1 MNGMDMTYKKWV
13 WHGEGQ
19 TSSLSTHDTNRVGQ
33 GNTGCS
39 VEEPID
45 MIHDAYDVYENN
57 PTHFQTLLED
67 AEKPLY
73 PGCSQFTK
81 LSATIK
87 LYNLKAKHGWSDS
100 SFNDLLK
107 LVKEMLPESNS
118 MPFSLYDAK
127 KTLSTLGLDYDK
139 IHACPNDCILY
150 RKEYLDS
157 SDCPTCGMSRW
168 KVNKKGKAMPGVPS
182 KVMWYFPPIPRFR
195 RMFRTREIAKELVWH
210 ADERKR
216 DGKLRHPA
224 DAPAWRLVDN
234 KWPDF
239 GNEPRNLR
247 LALATDGMNPH
258 NMMNSN
264 YSCWPVVLVT
274 YNLPPWLCMKRRFMM
289 LTLLISGPKQPGND
303 IDVYLAPLIDDL
315 KELWEIGIQAYD
327 AHRSQSFT
335 LRSVLLWTIND
346 FPAYGNLSGCSVKGY
361 KACPICA
368 DQTHSKWLPYS
379 RKVSYTG
386 HRQFLPESHPYRRQK
401 KAFDGVQELR
411 AAPKPLSGTEVF
423 ERMQACN
430 CVWEKTKGRKISDE
444 VNSKKRK
451 KKDKKEQNETKESVG
466 PSVGN
471 SCFKKKSIFYELEYW
486 QYLHV
491 RHILDVMHIEKN
503 VLESLIGTLLDIPG
517 KTKDGVAARM
527 DLVHMGVRNELAPTV
542 VGKKTCLPPACYTLT
557 KEEKRKVCTS
567 FLGMKFPDGYS
578 SNISKLVSM
587 KDLKLSGLK
596 SHDCYVL
603 MQQLLP
609 IAIRGVLP
617 KHVRIAITRLCHFF
631 NDICNKE
638 IDVPRLEVI
647 QKDIVTTLC
656 LLEKY
661 FTPSFFDIMVHLTVH
676 LVREVKLCGPVWYRW
691 MYPFERYMKILKGY
705 VRNRHQPE
713 GCIAESYIVEE
724 AVEYCSEYLANTY
737 TIGIP
742 SSNLKDNLTESSS
755 RATVKVISDEEWEQ
769 AHRYVLTNDADIDPY
784 IE

>member
-1 MNGMDMTYKKWV
+1 
-13 WHGEGQ
+13 
-19 TSSLSTHDTNRVGQ
+19 
-33 GNTGCS
+33 
-39 VEEPID
+39 
-45 MIHDAYDVYENN
+45 
-57 PTHFQTLLED
+57 
-67 AEKPLY
+67 
-73 PGCSQFTK
+73 
-81 LSATIK
+81 
-87 LYNLKAKHGWSDS
+87 
-100 SFNDLLK
+100 
-107 LVKEMLPESNS
+107 
-118 MPFSLYDAK
+118 
-127 KTLSTLGLDYDK
+127 
-139 IHACPNDCILY
+139 
-150 RKEYLDS
+150 
-157 SDCPTCGMSRW
+157 MSRW

-182 KVMWYFPPIPRFR
+182 KVLWYFPPIPRFR

-430 CVWEKTKGRKISDE
+430 CVWGKTKGRKISDE

-527 DLVHMGVRNELAPTV
+527 DL
-542 VGKKTCLPPACYTLT
+542 
-557 KEEKRKVCTS
+557 
-567 FLGMKFPDGYS
+567 
-578 SNISKLVSM
+578 
-587 KDLKLSGLK
+587 
-596 SHDCYVL
+596 
-603 MQQLLP
+603 QLLP

-661 FTPSFFDIMVHLTVH
+661 FTPSFFDIM
-676 LVREVKLCGPVWYRW
+676 
-691 MYPFERYMKILKGY
+691 GY
-705 VRNRHQPE
+705 VRNRHRPE

-784 IE
+784 IEAHMAHLTTMFPKKAKIKKWLQEEHNRLFITWMREQVANTAIDSRLRFLSFGPSKRVTQYASYTIDGFVFNTKNRDDFRVAQNSGVSIHASVMQVASSKDKNPIVCDMLFYGRIEEIWELDYTAFRVVVFKCSWVDNKSGVRVDDSGFTLVNLNKLGYKTDSFILGNQAKQVFYIQDPEDEAWSVVLASPNKRYTEEVNRDNMGDISVQLQGFSSTVPVVDSNNASDENEPPCVREDCDVIWVDNANM